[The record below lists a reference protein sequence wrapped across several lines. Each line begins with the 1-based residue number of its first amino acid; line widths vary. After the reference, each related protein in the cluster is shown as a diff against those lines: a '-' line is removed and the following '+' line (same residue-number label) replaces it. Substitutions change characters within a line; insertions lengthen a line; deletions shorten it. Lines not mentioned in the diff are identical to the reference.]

1 MKEITYFLF
10 FQTIQPST
18 DDIQQTLNK
27 GYQNILEVCRSVKE
41 WSQLKIDQ
49 TSATGKIWKLA
60 VKER

>member
-1 MKEITYFLF
+1 MKEIIYFLF

-49 TSATGKIWKLA
+49 TSATGKI
-60 VKER
+60 